1 MLALGW
7 TVAIGVACLVQLS
20 GLPNVPVEN
29 ADKGVH
35 FIMHFG
41 FAFLWL
47 MHLQGSSFKP
57 LSMVMMVLIASL
69 VYGSVIEWAQ
79 QEFTANRMADARDVL
94 ANSLGALA
102 ASVVWLA
109 GKPKKNK

>member
-7 TVAIGVACLVQLS
+7 TFAIGVACLVQLS
-20 GLPNVPVEN
+20 GLPSVPVEN

-35 FIMHFG
+35 FAMHFG

-47 MHLQGSSFKP
+47 MYLQGSP
-57 LSMVMMVLIASL
+57 LKRLSLVLIVMVASL

-109 GKPKKNK
+109 GKQKNK